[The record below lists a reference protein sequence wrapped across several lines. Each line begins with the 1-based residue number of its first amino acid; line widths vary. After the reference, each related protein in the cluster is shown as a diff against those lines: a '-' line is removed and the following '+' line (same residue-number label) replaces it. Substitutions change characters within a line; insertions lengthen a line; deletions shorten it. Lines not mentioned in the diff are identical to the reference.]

1 LLSRAVLGITQAR
14 MRDAVER
21 SDTSEVRGA
30 FGEGFLAA
38 HAGQQS
44 CPRVAAL
51 MHPQD
56 ARVNRKRLDLES
68 KL

>member
-1 LLSRAVLGITQAR
+1 